1 MNLPN
6 RLTIFRILL
15 TPVMVACLLIDF
27 EHNVIVAGLVFAL
40 AALTDYF
47 DGKIARERSLV
58 TNFGKFADPLADKI
72 LVISALLCFVQNGW
86 CSVVLV
92 IVVLFREFSVTSVRL
107 VNAGSGRV
115 IAANMWGKTKTV
127 SQMISILLVF
137 ALQYAIQLMQYKI
150 IIVTTDVYLT
160 LSNVFLTVGNCALWI
175 SAIAAVISGIVY
187 LKENWDVMDY

>member
-1 MNLPN
+1 
-6 RLTIFRILL
+6 
-15 TPVMVACLLIDF
+15 MVSCLLIEF

-86 CSVVLV
+86 CNVVLV

-127 SQMISILLVF
+127 SQIIAILLVF
-137 ALQYAIQLMQYKI
+137 AMQYAIQLMQYNI
-150 IIVTTDVYLT
+150 IIVTSDVYLM
-160 LSNVFLTVGNCALWI
+160 LENVFLAVGNCALWL